1 MRNLSPPHT
10 TKELLSKQA
19 DMHNMSKL
27 FQSRDITQPRRH
39 QKRSNLSSRQYRY
52 QPGFQKDPNFE
63 FSSNWNAS
71 DYYDNIEASVTEMT
85 DEKFLELGFPVHP
98 SVLPEV
104 HEDHPR
110 LDRMPPSTVI
120 DNPFFHIVSRK
131 YKYSLEVLE
140 LLLMNNKYLAVYFHE
155 FFPRSPGD

>member
-1 MRNLSPPHT
+1 
-10 TKELLSKQA
+10 
-19 DMHNMSKL
+19 MHNTSKG
-27 FQSRDITQPRRH
+27 FQPTRENTEQRRH
-39 QKRSNLSSRQYRY
+39 QKRSNLSQRQYRY

-63 FSSNWNAS
+63 FSSSWNAS
-71 DYYDNIEASVTEMT
+71 DYYDNVEASVTEMT

-98 SVLPEV
+98 SVRSEV

-131 YKYSLEVLE
+131 YKCCLKVSEALFMNSKYDGC
-140 LLLMNNKYLAVYFHE
+140 LLSW
-155 FFPRSPGD
+155 FFRSPGD

>member
-1 MRNLSPPHT
+1 MRNLSPPQT

-19 DMHNMSKL
+19 EMHNLSKS
-27 FQSRDITQPRRH
+27 FQSRENIQPRRH
-39 QKRSNLSSRQYRY
+39 QKRSNLSQRQYRY

-104 HEDHPR
+104 QDHHR

-131 YKYSLEVLE
+131 YTSRLEPLE
-140 LLLMNNKYLAVYFHE
+140 LLLMNNKYDSCLL
-155 FFPRSPGD
+155 S